1 MIREITE
8 MKRFAGFAWIIFL
21 LAALCVPSAVFG
33 QDRNSKTKSQELS
46 DDGLPVLV
54 KHLPDWESRRLET
67 SFVSDQS
74 GLKKALGNRPILD
87 LIDFSGGT
95 EAATASY
102 PAGKLLIVE
111 YTNPQAS
118 IDADQH
124 IAQYLAQNPDD
135 HTSYRRTG
143 NYNIFVFDPSDPA
156 AASALIDQV
165 KYEKNIQWLGEDPF
179 LFKRLERNFVN
190 TSADI
195 FVSTVEWIAL
205 GIGSTLLAGLII
217 GLVYFQFRERQRLT
231 MNEFSDAGGMIRLNL
246 DGLTHDLTADRLLN
260 E

>member
-1 MIREITE
+1 
-8 MKRFAGFAWIIFL
+8 MKRFAGFAL
-21 LAALCVPSAVFG
+21 YVVLTVALVVSGTIFG
-33 QDRNSKTKSQELS
+33 QTGSGKTKSQEVS

-54 KHLPDWESRRLET
+54 KHLPDWESKRQET
-67 SFVSDQS
+67 IFATDQA
-74 GLKKALGNRPILD
+74 GLKKALGSRPILD
-87 LIDFSGGT
+87 LIDFTGGT

-124 IAQYLAQNPDD
+124 FAQFLAQNPDD
-135 HTSYRRTG
+135 QTAYRRTG
-143 NYNIFVFDPSDPA
+143 NYNIFVFDPADPA
-156 AASALIDQV
+156 AASALIDEV
-165 KYEKNIQWLGEDPF
+165 KYEKNVQWLGEDPF

-205 GIGSTLLAGLII
+205 GIGITLLAGLII
-217 GLVYFQFRERQRLT
+217 GFIYFQFRERQRLT
-231 MNEFSDAGGMIRLNL
+231 MKEFSDAGGMIRLNL
-246 DGLTHDLTADRLLN
+246 DGLSHDFSADRMLN
-260 E
+260 D

>member
-1 MIREITE
+1 MLESDPVLMIREITE

-102 PAGKLLIVE
+102 PAGKSCCHRRRFKSMC
-111 YTNPQAS
+111 AS
-118 IDADQH
+118 
-124 IAQYLAQNPDD
+124 
-135 HTSYRRTG
+135 T
-143 NYNIFVFDPSDPA
+143 
-156 AASALIDQV
+156 
-165 KYEKNIQWLGEDPF
+165 K
-179 LFKRLERNFVN
+179 
-190 TSADI
+190 
-195 FVSTVEWIAL
+195 
-205 GIGSTLLAGLII
+205 
-217 GLVYFQFRERQRLT
+217 
-231 MNEFSDAGGMIRLNL
+231 
-246 DGLTHDLTADRLLN
+246 
-260 E
+260 